1 MIKAEVEGVK
11 WNLDAVAKSR
21 TESSFVRIHLNDAGT
36 YSHLDS
42 ERKETA
48 LKLVYSLAV
57 PKKVAPPPTTT
68 EEG

>member
-1 MIKAEVEGVK
+1 MRKAEVEGVK

-36 YSHLDS
+36 YTRLDT
-42 ERKETA
+42 ERKEAA

>member
-1 MIKAEVEGVK
+1 MRKAEVEGVK

-21 TESSFVRIHLNDAGT
+21 TESSFVKIHLNDAGT
-36 YSHLDS
+36 YSLLDT
-42 ERKETA
+42 ERKEAA

>member
-1 MIKAEVEGVK
+1 MLKAEVEGVK
-11 WNLDAVAKSR
+11 WNLDAVAKSK
-21 TESSFVRIHLNDAGT
+21 TESSFVKLHLNDAGC
-36 YSHLDS
+36 YSGLDS
-42 ERKETA
+42 ERKEAA